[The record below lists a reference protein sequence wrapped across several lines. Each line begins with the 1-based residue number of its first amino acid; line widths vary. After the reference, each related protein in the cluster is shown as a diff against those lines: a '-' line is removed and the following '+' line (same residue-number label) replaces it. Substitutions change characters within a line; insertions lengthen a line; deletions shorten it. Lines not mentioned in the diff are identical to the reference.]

1 MASACSLLS
10 EEQFLCSVCLDVFT
24 EPVSTPCGHNFCK
37 ACITKCWD
45 NNDKCEC
52 PMCKKT
58 FVNRPDLFVNTL
70 VSEMAAQFR
79 KSVDVKAASSNI
91 QQQKPVK
98 PVEVPC
104 DFCPGTKLK
113 ALKSCLVC
121 LTSYCET
128 HLEPHQRVA
137 ALKRHKLID
146 PVENLED
153 RMCKK
158 HDKMLDLF
166 CRTDQLCVCVM
177 CTEHKTHDTVPL
189 EEEYEEMK
197 AQLEKKKSEVQK
209 MIQER
214 QEKVEEMKASVQLNK
229 KDTDEELAKTAE
241 VFTALVASIQRQQA
255 ELMEVIEERQRAA
268 QKQAEGF
275 IKELEEEITE
285 LQRTSSELERLSL
298 TEDQLQLLQSF
309 PSVSSSPRTK
319 NWSGISVCTHHCVE
333 TVRTAVL
340 QLEETTTK
348 EMKTLLQHIEKTKE
362 DLQKLPED
370 FRLRRIQQLYAVDVT
385 LDPNTAHPKL
395 ILSEDGKQVRCGDT
409 RQDLPDNPERFD
421 KEINVLGKE
430 GFSSGRF
437 YFEVQMKGDEWDVGV
452 VRKSISRKGNIS
464 YSPMNGYWIIC
475 QRRGNK
481 CWVLDKTSVSLSL
494 SQKPEKVGVFVDYE
508 EGLVS
513 FYDVEAETLIY
524 SFSGCSFTEQI
535 YPLFS
540 PSLDEAAPL
549 IITPVKH
556 TQ

>member
-214 QEKVEEMKASVQLNK
+214 QEKVEEMKASLK
-229 KDTDEELAKTAE
+229 L
-241 VFTALVASIQRQQA
+241 LR
-255 ELMEVIEERQRAA
+255 
-268 QKQAEGF
+268 
-275 IKELEEEITE
+275 
-285 LQRTSSELERLSL
+285 SS
-298 TEDQLQLLQSF
+298 LLWWP
-309 PSVSSSPRTK
+309 PSR
-319 NWSGISVCTHHCVE
+319 
-333 TVRTAVL
+333 
-340 QLEETTTK
+340 
-348 EMKTLLQHIEKTKE
+348 
-362 DLQKLPED
+362 
-370 FRLRRIQQLYAVDVT
+370 
-385 LDPNTAHPKL
+385 
-395 ILSEDGKQVRCGDT
+395 
-409 RQDLPDNPERFD
+409 D
-421 KEINVLGKE
+421 KINVLGKE

>member
-1 MASACSLLS
+1 
-10 EEQFLCSVCLDVFT
+10 
-24 EPVSTPCGHNFCK
+24 
-37 ACITKCWD
+37 
-45 NNDKCEC
+45 
-52 PMCKKT
+52 
-58 FVNRPDLFVNTL
+58 
-70 VSEMAAQFR
+70 
-79 KSVDVKAASSNI
+79 
-91 QQQKPVK
+91 
-98 PVEVPC
+98 
-104 DFCPGTKLK
+104 
-113 ALKSCLVC
+113 
-121 LTSYCET
+121 
-128 HLEPHQRVA
+128 
-137 ALKRHKLID
+137 
-146 PVENLED
+146 
-153 RMCKK
+153 MCKK
-158 HDKMLDLF
+158 HDKMLELF
-166 CRTDQLCVCVM
+166 CRTDQLCVCLM

-189 EEEYEEMK
+189 EEEYEERK
-197 AQLEKKKSEVQK
+197 AQLERKKSEVQK

-319 NWSGISVCTHHCVE
+319 NWSGISVRTYLCVE

-385 LDPNTAHPKL
+385 LDPNTANL
-395 ILSEDGKQVRCGDT
+395 YLVLFEDGKQVRCGNT

-421 KEINVLGKE
+421 HCICVLGRE

-437 YFEVQMKGDEWDVGV
+437 YFEVQVKGDEWDVGV
-452 VRKSISRKGNIS
+452 VRESINRKGDIYYCPS
-464 YSPMNGYWIIC
+464 DGSWVIWL
-475 QRRGNK
+475 RDGNNYEA
-481 CWVLDKTSVSLSL
+481 LDEPRVPLSL

-524 SFSGCSFTEQI
+524 SFTGCSFTEQI
-535 YPLFS
+535 YPFFS
-540 PSLDEAAPL
+540 PSLYEAAPL
-549 IITPVKH
+549 IISPVKH

>member
-1 MASACSLLS
+1 
-10 EEQFLCSVCLDVFT
+10 
-24 EPVSTPCGHNFCK
+24 
-37 ACITKCWD
+37 
-45 NNDKCEC
+45 
-52 PMCKKT
+52 
-58 FVNRPDLFVNTL
+58 
-70 VSEMAAQFR
+70 MAAQFR
-79 KSVDVKAASSNI
+79 KSDDVKAASSNI

-98 PVEVPC
+98 PVDVPC
-104 DFCPGTKLK
+104 DFCPGTKVK
-113 ALKSCLVC
+113 ALKSCLLC

-166 CRTDQLCVCVM
+166 CRTDQLCVCLM

-189 EEEYEEMK
+189 EEEYEERK
-197 AQLEKKKSEVQK
+197 AQLERKKSEVQK

-214 QEKVEEMKASVQLNK
+214 QEKVAQMKVSMQLNK

-241 VFTALVASIQRQQA
+241 VFTALVASIERQQA

-309 PSVSSSPRTK
+309 PSVSSFPRTN
-319 NWSGISVCTHHCVE
+319 NWSGISIRTYLCVE
-333 TVRTAVL
+333 TLRRAVL

-362 DLQKLPED
+362 DLQKLSEEMN
-370 FRLRRIQQLYAVDVT
+370 LKRIQQLYAVDVT
-385 LDPNTAHPKL
+385 LDPNTVNPEL

-409 RQDLPDNPERFD
+409 RQDLIDNPERFD
-421 KEINVLGKE
+421 ECISVLGRE

-437 YFEVQMKGDEWDVGV
+437 YFEVQMKGNEWDVGV
-452 VRKSISRKGNIS
+452 VRKSINRKGDIY
-464 YSPMNGYWIIC
+464 YSPRDGFWVIWL
-475 QRRGNK
+475 RDGNNYK
-481 CWVLDKTSVSLSL
+481 ALDDPRVPLSL

-513 FYDVEAETLIY
+513 FYDVQAETLIY
-524 SFSGCSFTEQI
+524 SFTGSSFTEQI
-535 YPLFS
+535 YPFFS
-540 PSLDEAAPL
+540 PSLETEAASL
-549 IITPVKH
+549 IITPIKV
-556 TQ
+556 T